1 MAFSSPAFCELLEF
15 SILLRWFASEAIKRF
30 PLPSD
35 CIIYVVGDGS
45 HRDKRGKKHPE
56 IQKGK
61 QNKYVYFFGI
71 KFIVLM
77 VSWDTYRI
85 PVDFEIVLPKP
96 LPGYQNENTLF
107 RQMVA
112 RFLPPSWAK
121 RVIIL
126 GDCAF
131 ASRENMQ
138 SIQRRNKEDKH
149 RQWGFVFG
157 IARTW
162 KQSNDKSLKNL
173 VTHLYKKTWIPWLAH

>member
-1 MAFSSPAFCELLEF
+1 
-15 SILLRWFASEAIKRF
+15 
-30 PLPSD
+30 
-35 CIIYVVGDGS
+35 
-45 HRDKRGKKHPE
+45 
-56 IQKGK
+56 
-61 QNKYVYFFGI
+61 
-71 KFIVLM
+71 M

-96 LPGYQNENTLF
+96 LPGYQSENTLF

-121 RVIIL
+121 RVIVL

-138 SIQRRNKEDKH
+138 SIQRRNKEEKH

>member
-1 MAFSSPAFCELLEF
+1 
-15 SILLRWFASEAIKRF
+15 
-30 PLPSD
+30 
-35 CIIYVVGDGS
+35 
-45 HRDKRGKKHPE
+45 
-56 IQKGK
+56 
-61 QNKYVYFFGI
+61 
-71 KFIVLM
+71 M

-112 RFLPPSWAK
+112 RFLPLLWAK
-121 RVIIL
+121 RVIVL
-126 GDCAF
+126 GNCAF

-149 RQWGFVFG
+149 CQWGFVFG

-162 KQSNDKSLKNL
+162 KQSNDKSLKNSGHSSAASS
-173 VTHLYKKTWIPWLAH
+173 VQKDVDSLAGSSTATKDFLDIYQTNNAPSYRRCHDSA